1 MATPFFKYDAK
12 FKIIQATLMLTQYA
26 QNLVSTSSLSEKTYK
41 VTIIWSEKQ
50 DFFKFGL
57 GSCSIV
63 CNC

>member
-41 VTIIWSEKQ
+41 VTII
-50 DFFKFGL
+50 
-57 GSCSIV
+57 
-63 CNC
+63 